1 MKLLSRE
8 ENQNLKQAELARD
21 SARTE
26 SVREALSSVQ
36 NKLDE
41 AEAKFDLVMAKHQ
54 KYMADEEGKHLVKIE
69 ALKKE
74 VKDLEERQKVAH
86 FPIAPAERK
95 AYDNL
100 EKSKQALLSAEL
112 QKQKNEEIEDKL
124 TDKLDSLSERDAVLD
139 RREDKVKAI
148 EIAALDQKSHLQ
160 FLSESLA
167 QKWEEFYKASNE
179 SDKKLRERER
189 LVELHSKDLDIRE
202 DTLLMQQE
210 DVRTDK
216 EKIQSDRQTLQAAF
230 EELNKHGKQHIKL
243 RDKNISD

>member
-8 ENQNLKQAELARD
+8 ENDNRKQSEIARD

-26 SVREALSSVQ
+26 SVRVALKDAQSR
-36 NKLDE
+36 LDE
-41 AEAKFDLVMAKHQ
+41 TEAKFDLVMAKQQ
-54 KYMADEEGKHLVKIE
+54 KYMADEEEKHIKNID

-74 VKDLEERQKVAH
+74 VEALEERRKTAL
-86 FPIAPAERK
+86 FPIAPLERK

-112 QKQKNEEIEDKL
+112 QKQKNEEIEEKL
-124 TDKLDSLSERDAVLD
+124 TDRLDSLSDRDALLD
-139 RREDKVKAI
+139 RREDKVKAL
-148 EIAALDQKSHLQ
+148 EISALDQKNHLQ
-160 FLSESLA
+160 FMSESLA
-167 QKWEEFYKASNE
+167 QKWEEFYKASFE

-189 LVELHSKDLDIRE
+189 LIELHQKDLDARE
-202 DTLLMQQE
+202 DSLLMQQE

-230 EELNKHGKQHIKL
+230 EELNRQNGKK
-243 RDKNISD
+243 